1 MNDQPRIH
9 VIDDDEA
16 MRASLEFLLGSAGLS
31 TTLHASAESFLQEM
45 PSSGCVLSDIRMP
58 GIDGIELLRRLKAAG
73 ASIPVVL
80 MTGHGDV
87 ALAVEAMKLGAADF
101 VEKPFDD
108 VTLLGA
114 IRDAL
119 AGQPLPD
126 PAQQDFLRRLATL
139 SRRERQVF
147 DHLVEG
153 DANKAIA
160 RALGLSPRTVE
171 IYRSHV
177 MTKLGM
183 SGVADLVRAAVRA
196 GAA

>member
-1 MNDQPRIH
+1 MNDQLRIH

-31 TTLHASAESFLQEM
+31 TTLHASAESLLQEM

-147 DHLVEG
+147 DRLVEG